1 MGSAH
6 PRFSRLP
13 VKLSAAQHLVFR
25 NSSVA
30 SGSLRMTQNDLVLSC
45 CLSFIGRPRAA
56 DTADPLRPSVTS
68 ALIRVDFQVEQP
80 LNLTSLALVTGRSS
94 ELPRY
99 TKPPSTGLF
108 YVGADPRVRPMLG
121 AHMGAPL
128 QKILRLL
135 MVAWELSGGSW
146 LSLLRVNGLRRRA
159 APGPEKP
166 GVFICVMSEGVQEK
180 ANGLSPVCGPPEN
193 DYIRGR
199 FKEFCLR
206 PGLGANF

>member
-166 GVFICVMSEGVQEK
+166 GGRERLPGR
-180 ANGLSPVCGPPEN
+180 GPAADTPGRAVPGPGP
-193 DYIRGR
+193 IGAIPRRGGGC
-199 FKEFCLR
+199 KW
-206 PGLGANF
+206 PGRCAG